1 MNLETLKKSAIAG
14 FFSIFIIG
22 TLTYLSYE
30 TEYGLFLVASF
41 GSSMVLILGYPES
54 PFAKGRNVFFGHII
68 TSIAGLICY
77 SILVIHFSISVT
89 TVIPI
94 SVGLGIFF
102 MILLNSTHPPA
113 GGNPILIILG
123 GHSFDF
129 LLSPLISG
137 CVIIILQAYFINH
150 VILKRDFKLF

>member
-1 MNLETLKKSAIAG
+1 MHMDTLKKSAIAG

-22 TLTYLSYE
+22 TLTYLVYE
-30 TEYGLFLVASF
+30 NEYGLFLVASF

-68 TSIAGLICY
+68 TSIAGLMCY
-77 SILVIHFSISVT
+77 SVLVSHLSFSIT
-89 TVIPI
+89 YVIPI
-94 SVGLGIFF
+94 AVGLGIFF

-137 CVIIILQAYFINH
+137 CVVIILQAYLINN

>member
-1 MNLETLKKSAIAG
+1 MHMDTLKKSAIAG

-68 TSIAGLICY
+68 TSIAGLMCY
-77 SILVIHFSISVT
+77 SILVSHLSFSIT
-89 TVIPI
+89 FVIPI
-94 SVGLGIFF
+94 AVGLGIFF

-123 GHSFDF
+123 GYSFDF

-137 CVIIILQAYFINH
+137 CIVIILQAYLINNL
-150 VILKRDFKLF
+150 ILKRDFKLF

>member
-1 MNLETLKKSAIAG
+1 MDTLKKSAIAG

-30 TEYGLFLVASF
+30 TGYGLFLVASF

-68 TSIAGLICY
+68 TSIAGLMCY
-77 SILVIHFSISVT
+77 SILVSHLSFSIT
-89 TVIPI
+89 FVIPI
-94 SVGLGIFF
+94 AVGLGIFF

-123 GHSFDF
+123 GYSFDF

-137 CVIIILQAYFINH
+137 CIVIILQAYLINN

>member
-1 MNLETLKKSAIAG
+1 MHLETLKKSAIAG

-41 GSSMVLILGYPES
+41 GSSMVLILGYPDS

-77 SILVIHFSISVT
+77 SILIIHFSISVT
-89 TVIPI
+89 AVIPI

-102 MILLNSTHPPA
+102 MILLNSKKQIKVHV
-113 GGNPILIILG
+113 LI
-123 GHSFDF
+123 
-129 LLSPLISG
+129 
-137 CVIIILQAYFINH
+137 
-150 VILKRDFKLF
+150 

>member
-1 MNLETLKKSAIAG
+1 MHMDTLKKSAIAG
-14 FFSIFIIG
+14 FFSIFKIG

-68 TSIAGLICY
+68 TSIAGLMCY
-77 SILVIHFSISVT
+77 SILVSHLSFSIT
-89 TVIPI
+89 FVIPI
-94 SVGLGIFF
+94 AVGLGIFF

-123 GHSFDF
+123 GYSFDF

-137 CVIIILQAYFINH
+137 CIVIILQAYLINN

>member
-1 MNLETLKKSAIAG
+1 MHLETLKKSAIAG

-54 PFAKGRNVFFGHII
+54 PFAKGRNVFFRHII

-89 TVIPI
+89 AVIPI

-137 CVIIILQAYFINH
+137 CIIIILQAYFINH

>member
-1 MNLETLKKSAIAG
+1 MHLETLKKSAIAG

-22 TLTYLSYE
+22 SLTYLSYE

-77 SILVIHFSISVT
+77 SILVIHFSIGVT
-89 TVIPI
+89 AVIPI

-137 CVIIILQAYFINH
+137 CIIIILQAYFINH

>member
-1 MNLETLKKSAIAG
+1 MHLETLKKSAIAG

-41 GSSMVLILGYPES
+41 GSSMVLILGYPDS

-77 SILVIHFSISVT
+77 SILIIHFSISVT
-89 TVIPI
+89 AVIPI

-137 CVIIILQAYFINH
+137 CIIIILQAYFINH

>member
-1 MNLETLKKSAIAG
+1 MATLKKSAIAG
-14 FFSIFIIG
+14 FFSICIFG

-68 TSIAGLICY
+68 TSIAGLMCY
-77 SILVIHFSISVT
+77 SVLVSHLSFSIT
-89 TVIPI
+89 FVIPI
-94 SVGLGIFF
+94 AVGLGIFF

-137 CVIIILQAYFINH
+137 CVVIILQAYLINN

>member
-1 MNLETLKKSAIAG
+1 MHLETLKKSAIAG

-77 SILVIHFSISVT
+77 SILVIHFSINVT
-89 TVIPI
+89 AVIPI

>member
-1 MNLETLKKSAIAG
+1 
-14 FFSIFIIG
+14 
-22 TLTYLSYE
+22 
-30 TEYGLFLVASF
+30 
-41 GSSMVLILGYPES
+41 MVLILGYPES

-68 TSIAGLICY
+68 TSIAGLMCY
-77 SILVIHFSISVT
+77 SILVSHLSFGITF
-89 TVIPI
+89 VIPI
-94 SVGLGIFF
+94 AVGLGIFF

-123 GHSFDF
+123 GYSFDF

-137 CVIIILQAYFINH
+137 CIVIILQAYLINN

>member
-1 MNLETLKKSAIAG
+1 MHMDNLKKSAIAG

-54 PFAKGRNVFFGHII
+54 PFAKGRNVFFGHIM
-68 TSIAGLICY
+68 CY
-77 SILVIHFSISVT
+77 SILVSHLSFSIT
-89 TVIPI
+89 FVIPI
-94 SVGLGIFF
+94 AVGLGIFF

-137 CVIIILQAYFINH
+137 CVVIILQAYLINN

>member
-1 MNLETLKKSAIAG
+1 MHLETLKKSAIAG

-41 GSSMVLILGYPES
+41 GSSMVLILGYPDS

-77 SILVIHFSISVT
+77 SILVIHFSVSVT
-89 TVIPI
+89 AVIPI

>member
-89 TVIPI
+89 AVIPI

>member
-1 MNLETLKKSAIAG
+1 MHLETLKKSAIAG

-77 SILVIHFSISVT
+77 SILVIHFSIGVT
-89 TVIPI
+89 AVIPI

>member
-1 MNLETLKKSAIAG
+1 MHLETLKKSAIAG

-77 SILVIHFSISVT
+77 SILIIHFSISVT
-89 TVIPI
+89 AVIPI

>member
-1 MNLETLKKSAIAG
+1 MHLETLKKSAIAG
-14 FFSIFIIG
+14 FFSIFIMG

-77 SILVIHFSISVT
+77 SILIIHFSISVT
-89 TVIPI
+89 AVIPI

-137 CVIIILQAYFINH
+137 CIIIILQAYFINH